1 MSKVAEAEGKLKSQ
15 PSSSLVSQSNSLHDS
30 CQESG
35 NNNVSAAMALLDTS
49 DNKLLGAAQNQLLS
63 SDGIRTA
70 VQGHF
75 GLRKQ
80 GTTVVNSD
88 DFLDNLEAMV
98 SEGKASLAG
107 MNGSPTH
114 QQINN
119 VDSATVL
126 ITDDNQFN

>member
-1 MSKVAEAEGKLKSQ
+1 
-15 PSSSLVSQSNSLHDS
+15 
-30 CQESG
+30 
-35 NNNVSAAMALLDTS
+35 MALLDTS
-49 DNKLLGAAQNQLLS
+49 DNKLLGAAQKQLLS
-63 SDGIRTA
+63 SDGIQTA
-70 VQGHF
+70 VQGQF

-114 QQINN
+114 
-119 VDSATVL
+119 
-126 ITDDNQFN
+126 